1 MADSVVKLKVN
12 SQEYDQKIQ
21 RAAQGLRAFID
32 DCRKSGQSL
41 TEVSS
46 ETMQFVQNLGKMPTV
61 ADNGMKSIREYTR
74 SITDLTIQ
82 FRSLSDE
89 EKKSPFGQALSAGIQ
104 QLTERAGMAKDA
116 MNDVSASIQNAASDT
131 RTFDQLA
138 GAANLAVSGFQT
150 LQGTLKLLGVEM
162 GDDVAVIAK
171 LQAAMAVTN
180 GLTQIQTALQK
191 QSALMQ
197 GVLNVQK
204 LAGAK
209 AEALL
214 AANTGKAT
222 VAQRAFNAVATAN
235 PYGLLLTAIGSVVGA
250 LSLFSSSTNDASDD
264 LDDLSQHADMASD
277 AIAKISDSVD
287 FDVKIAEAVGR
298 SKKAILELRIAAAQ
312 AKVDAAK
319 AAADEY
325 NRTVEA
331 YTMQELG
338 DIGNPLRVAGRKL
351 GIIGGVEKPKQET
364 KEKIE
369 QMVKDAVEE
378 QKQLQREMVGANLT
392 RFQIKTNAVDP
403 TIIKTQREFE
413 ATVNGIKDMLRDA
426 GKPGDK
432 QYDYL
437 KGLQTS
443 LEQFGKNQGWSATT
457 TLRGGGGRGGGRNT
471 PKPEVVPEL
480 PAFVPIGSEQYYENA
495 IQSLQKQAKVLPI
508 TSQEYA
514 ELKKQIEGVTL
525 AYRIMKGEFDGEI
538 EAKKNALENPDFSDL
553 NEFARQQTISM
564 TDDFQKQAKE
574 AADAQEEAAK
584 KTAQAWQLATQSI
597 NQVGSALQGLEDP
610 SAKIAGLIGQA
621 IANIALGFAQAAAKD
636 SKLGV
641 WGWIAAVAG
650 GLSTMVSTISAIH
663 SATGYAQGGIVKG
676 NSYSGDNI
684 GGLVDGSQLVGLNAG
699 ELVLTRAMQG
709 NLAQQLEGNGLGN
722 LTLTSRISA
731 ESIEMILGNRSLRR
745 GKGEYVTSKFKR

>member
-1 MADSVVKLKVN
+1 MV
-12 SQEYDQKIQ
+12 
-21 RAAQGLRAFID
+21 
-32 DCRKSGQSL
+32 
-41 TEVSS
+41 
-46 ETMQFVQNLGKMPTV
+46 
-61 ADNGMKSIREYTR
+61 
-74 SITDLTIQ
+74 
-82 FRSLSDE
+82 
-89 EKKSPFGQALSAGIQ
+89 
-104 QLTERAGMAKDA
+104 KDA
-116 MNDVSASIQNAASDT
+116 MADVSASINNAASDT
-131 RTFDQLA
+131 QVFDQLA
-138 GAANLAVSGFQT
+138 QGMNVAMAGFQGLT
-150 LQGTLKLLGVEM
+150 GAGRLLGIEM
-162 GDDVAVIAK
+162 GDDVAIIAK

-180 GLTQIQTALQK
+180 SLTTIQTALQK

-204 LAGAK
+204 MAGAK

-235 PYGLLLTAIGSVVGA
+235 PYGLLLTAIGAVVGA
-250 LSLFSSSTNDASDD
+250 LSLFSSSTDDASDD

-312 AKVDAAK
+312 AKVDTAK
-319 AAADEY
+319 AAAEEY

-331 YTMQELG
+331 YTMQQLG

-392 RFQIKTNAVDP
+392 RFQIKANAVDP
-403 TIIKTQREFE
+403 TTIKTQREFE

-437 KGLQTS
+437 KGLQNS
-443 LEQFGKNQGWSATT
+443 LEQYGKNQGWSATK
-457 TLRGGGGRGGGRNT
+457 TLGGGGRGVRTGGRNT
-471 PKPEVVPEL
+471 TKPEKVEEVIPE
-480 PAFVPIGSEQYYENA
+480 GSVKDYTKQISE
-495 IQSLQKQAKVLPI
+495 LQKAQELVTNTTQWRALQTEIDVLTNKV
-508 TSQEYA
+508 
-514 ELKKQIEGVTL
+514 KKL
-525 AYRIMKGEFDGEI
+525 KGEFQGGTTPEQTFQDSLSAMGTLPENFATDHF
-538 EAKKNALENPDFSDL
+538 EKMAKL
-553 NEFARQQTISM
+553 NEQYAKDMADQQ
-564 TDDFQKQAKE
+564 
-574 AADAQEEAAK
+574 AAAAQ
-584 KTAQAWQLATQSI
+584 KTAQSWQIATQSI

-610 SAKIAGLIGQA
+610 SVKIAGLIGQA

-641 WGWIAAVAG
+641 FGWIAAVAG
-650 GLSTMVSTISAIH
+650 GLATMIGTISAIH

-684 GGLVDGSQLVGLNAG
+684 GGLVDGSQFVGLNAG

-709 NLAQQLEGNGLGN
+709 NLAQQLEGNGIGN
-722 LTLTSRISA
+722 LALTSKIRGENIIM
-731 ESIEMILGNRSLRR
+731 SINSTSRRR
-745 GKGEYVTSKFKR
+745 GKGEMVTSKFKR

>member
-21 RAAQGLRAFID
+21 RAAQGLRAFIE

-41 TEVSS
+41 TEVSG

-61 ADNGMKSIREYTR
+61 ADNGVKSIREYTK

-89 EKKSPFGQALSAGIQ
+89 EKKSPFGQALAAGIQ
-104 QLTERAGMAKDA
+104 QLTERAGMVKDA

-150 LQGTLKLLGVEM
+150 LQGTLNLLGVEM

-180 GLTQIQTALQK
+180 GLTQIQATLQK

-204 LAGAK
+204 MAGAK

-235 PYGLLLTAIGSVVGA
+235 PYGLLLTAIGSVVSA

-312 AKVDAAK
+312 AKVDTAK
-319 AAADEY
+319 AAAEEY

-331 YTMQELG
+331 YTMQQLG

-392 RFQIKTNAVDP
+392 RFQIKANAVDP
-403 TIIKTQREFE
+403 TTIKTQREFE

-443 LEQFGKNQGWSATT
+443 LEQYGKDQGWNTT
-457 TLRGGGGRGGGRNT
+457 KILVGGGRGGRTGGRNT
-471 PKPEVVPEL
+471 TKPEKAEEVIPE
-480 PAFVPIGSEQYYENA
+480 GSVKDYTKQISE
-495 IQSLQKQAKVLPI
+495 LQKAQELATNTTQWRALQTEIDVLTNKI
-508 TSQEYA
+508 KM
-514 ELKKQIEGVTL
+514 L
-525 AYRIMKGEFDGEI
+525 KGEFQGGLTPEQTFQDSLSAMGTLPENFATDHF
-538 EAKKNALENPDFSDL
+538 EKMAKL
-553 NEFARQQTISM
+553 NEQYAKDMADQQ
-564 TDDFQKQAKE
+564 
-574 AADAQEEAAK
+574 AAAAQ
-584 KTAQAWQLATQSI
+584 KTAQSWQIATQSI

-610 SAKIAGLIGQA
+610 SVKIAGLIGQA

-641 WGWIAAVAG
+641 FGWIAAVAG
-650 GLSTMVSTISAIH
+650 GLATMIGTISAIH

-722 LTLTSRISA
+722 LTLTSKIRGENIIM
-731 ESIEMILGNRSLRR
+731 SINSTSRRR
-745 GKGEYVTSKFKR
+745 GKGEMVTSKFKR

>member
-392 RFQIKTNAVDP
+392 RFQIKANAVDP